1 MLDSRIDRSKA
12 TLAHQV
18 EEQLRRQI
26 VRGDRPIGSRLN
38 EAEIAASLDVS
49 RGPVREALQRLAR
62 DGLVVI
68 EPHRGASVRSLNRDE
83 LVELFAV
90 RIALESEAVG
100 IAAERIRDDEVK
112 ALNHMQL
119 QSVTAVAIEG
129 DGSFPDVIDLHEFI
143 ANVSAN
149 TRLAVAVQQVNQEL
163 RLVRSRSGASAQ
175 RAEEALREHQALVDA
190 LQMRDSDQARL
201 CMRQHLKASLANTL
215 EMMFSDSTT
224 S

>member
-1 MLDSRIDRSKA
+1 VLDSRIDRSKA

-90 RIALESEAVG
+90 RIALESEAAG

-143 ANVSAN
+143 ANVAAN

-201 CMRQHLKASLANTL
+201 CMRQHLNASLANTL
-215 EMMFSDSTT
+215 AMMFSDSTT

>member
-1 MLDSRIDRSKA
+1 MLDSRIDRSKV

-18 EEQLRRQI
+18 EDKLRRQI
-26 VRGDRPIGSRLN
+26 VRGDLPSGSRLN

-90 RIALESEAVG
+90 RIALESEAAG
-100 IAAERIRDDEVK
+100 IAAVRICDEDAEVL
-112 ALNHMQL
+112 AQMQH
-119 QSVTAVAIEG
+119 QTVTAVAIED
-129 DGSFPDVIDLHEFI
+129 DGAFPDVIDLHEFI
-143 ANVSAN
+143 AKVAAN
-149 TRLAVAVQQVNQEL
+149 TRLAAAVQQVNQEL

-175 RAEEALREHQALVDA
+175 RAEEALVEHQALVDA
-190 LQMRDSDQARL
+190 LCTRDEEGSRL
-201 CMRQHLKASLANTL
+201 CMRRHLEASLANTL
-215 EMMFSDSTT
+215 EMMFPGPKSV
-224 S
+224 

>member
-1 MLDSRIDRSKA
+1 
-12 TLAHQV
+12 
-18 EEQLRRQI
+18 
-26 VRGDRPIGSRLN
+26 
-38 EAEIAASLDVS
+38 
-49 RGPVREALQRLAR
+49 VREALQRLAR